1 MSKTAEV
8 IARGLRAFSTRLN
21 VLASNLANLQTTK
34 TEKGEPYKEKM
45 VVQRSVNLGFDEI
58 FNDAI
63 RAPEVMTVIESS
75 KPPRLVFDPHHPDAD
90 ENGYV
95 AYPDMN
101 PALLMTELISV
112 TKNYQANLK
121 VWDALNEMTRAVR
134 DLVRNI

>member
-1 MSKTAEV
+1 
-8 IARGLRAFSTRLN
+8 
-21 VLASNLANLQTTK
+21 
-34 TEKGEPYKEKM
+34 M

-63 RAPEVMTVIESS
+63 RAPEVMAVVESS